1 MSGKVI
7 KVLSNIRFIRHK
19 QGAGPPEKNA
29 SPPVAASETRDHASE
44 AYAQRTPPGSANRR
58 PRHAPSTADMA
69 EARSLAQWLQDA
81 ALPRSFSLHP
91 WAFVQDSAL
100 FRSSLIA
107 DLSPAQP
114 HARFRPALEE
124 ARRVR
129 ALFP

>member
-19 QGAGPPEKNA
+19 QGAAPPEKSA
-29 SPPVAASETRDHASE
+29 LPPVATSETRNHASE
-44 AYAQRTPPGSANRR
+44 AYVQRAPSGPSNRR
-58 PRHAPSTADMA
+58 ARHAPSTADMA
-69 EARSLAQWLQDA
+69 EARALAQWLQDA
-81 ALPRSFSLHP
+81 DLPRSFALYP
-91 WAFVQDSAL
+91 WVFVQESAV

-107 DLSPAQP
+107 DLCPAQP